1 MKRSILVVAAILL
14 GIGAV
19 AAQQDVID
27 QSHALMKANGR
38 AMGGTLTPMVRGDK
52 PFDQA
57 AVDEALARLSESAV
71 KLGALY
77 PDSVKTVKQT
87 ADYVPSPKIW
97 ENRADFDAQIAKFTA
112 AVTEAKGKIKD
123 LDSLKAALPGIG
135 KACASCHETFRVKN
149 S

>member
-1 MKRSILVVAAILL
+1 MKRSVLAVAAILL
-14 GIGAV
+14 GVGAV

-38 AMGGTLTPMVRGDK
+38 AVGGTLTPMVRGDK

-57 AVDEALARLSESAV
+57 AVDAALAILAESAA
-71 KLGALY
+71 KMGALY
-77 PDSVKTVKQT
+77 PDSVKSVKQT
-87 ADYVPSPKIW
+87 ADYTPSPKIW
-97 ENRADFDAQIAKFTA
+97 ENRADFDAHIATFKA
-112 AVTEAKGKIKD
+112 AVTEARGKVKD
-123 LDSLKAALPGIG
+123 LDSLKASLPAVG

>member
-1 MKRSILVVAAILL
+1 MKRSVLAVAAILL
-14 GIGAV
+14 GVGAV

-27 QSHALMKANGR
+27 QSHALMKANGK
-38 AMGGTLTPMVRGDK
+38 ALGGTLTPMVRGDK

-57 AVDEALARLSESAV
+57 AVDAALAALAESAA
-71 KLGALY
+71 KMGALY
-77 PDSVKTVKQT
+77 PDSVKSVKQT

-97 ENRADFDAQIAKFTA
+97 ENRADFDAHIARFNA

-123 LDSLKAALPGIG
+123 ADSLKATLPTIG
-135 KACASCHETFRVKN
+135 KSCSGCHETYRVKN